1 MEMGG
6 VGNDDHSSGGGDH
19 GGGDGREH
27 VVMFPFM
34 AKGHTVPVI
43 HLAAALSRRGLRV
56 TILTTPAN
64 APFLRRSL
72 PRLRSTDHLPP
83 DLYPDLYPAF
93 LRATA
98 LLRAPLRRLLLQLV
112 ADSSS
117 SSPRPLCFVADFLL
131 SWSLPIAR
139 GLGVPALV
147 FHGMSVFSMAMCKSI
162 FSALVTP
169 PSPSSSSAFAAAI
182 NGGDEVPF
190 TVPGDPRSLLF
201 APSEVPSE
209 VRNPANPEDPVTR
222 FLVEEIGPAERPASW
237 GVLVNSFA
245 ELDREY
251 VDLFEGFYRG
261 GGGGARAW
269 LVGPMSL
276 LAARVNAEEEEDPTD
291 HDPEGCLAWL
301 DEHRPGEAVYVAF
314 GTQAHV
320 ADAQLDE
327 AAHGLVGSGHPF
339 LWAVRSETWAPPAPL
354 AAQIQSRGKI
364 VRGWAPQNAILGH
377 VAVGG
382 FVTHCGWNSVLESLS
397 AGKPMLAWPMIAEQV
412 LNAKHLV
419 EILGAGVRVRDIMS
433 DGIVTR
439 DEVAAGVRE
448 VMGGGGERGQRA
460 RARAVE
466 LRDAAAAAVA
476 EGGTS
481 WVALEN
487 LLQELRK
494 IKNYETASSN
504 TENSMKD
511 DVERRTKEEESQQH
525 GVQIV

>member
-6 VGNDDHSSGGGDH
+6 VGNDDHSSGGGGG

-43 HLAAALSRRGLRV
+43 HLAGALSRRGLRV

-72 PRLRSTDHLPP
+72 PRRRVSLLSLPFPSHPRLPP
-83 DLYPDLYPAF
+83 A
-93 LRATA
+93 
-98 LLRAPLRRLLLQLV
+98 
-112 ADSSS
+112 
-117 SSPRPLCFVADFLL
+117 SSPPTT
-131 SWSLPIAR
+131 SPPI
-139 GLGVPALV
+139 PPT
-147 FHGMSVFSMAMCKSI
+147 S
-162 FSALVTP
+162 TP
-169 PSPSSSSAFAAAI
+169 PSSAPPRSSA
-182 NGGDEVPF
+182 
-190 TVPGDPRSLLF
+190 PRS
-201 APSEVPSE
+201 A
-209 VRNPANPEDPVTR
+209 
-222 FLVEEIGPAERPASW
+222 ASYS
-237 GVLVNSFA
+237 NSSPTPPPPPLA
-245 ELDREY
+245 RSASSPTSY
-251 VDLFEGFYRG
+251 SPGFYRGGGGG

-276 LAARVNAEEEEDPTD
+276 LAARVNAEEEEDPD

-412 LNAKHLV
+412 LNAKHLA
-419 EILGAGVRVRDIMS
+419 EILGAG
-433 DGIVTR
+433 
-439 DEVAAGVRE
+439 
-448 VMGGGGERGQRA
+448 
-460 RARAVE
+460 
-466 LRDAAAAAVA
+466 
-476 EGGTS
+476 
-481 WVALEN
+481 
-487 LLQELRK
+487 
-494 IKNYETASSN
+494 
-504 TENSMKD
+504 
-511 DVERRTKEEESQQH
+511 
-525 GVQIV
+525 

>member
-72 PRLRSTDHLPP
+72 PRPRLPP
-83 DLYPDLYPAF
+83 
-93 LRATA
+93 RH
-98 LLRAPLRRLLLQLV
+98 RAPPRPAPPPLTPTRRRLLLLLPSPALLRRRLLTLLV
-112 ADSSS
+112 PPHR
-117 SSPRPLCFVADFLL
+117 PRPRRPRPRLPRHVRLL
-131 SWSLPIAR
+131 
-139 GLGVPALV
+139 
-147 FHGMSVFSMAMCKSI
+147 HGHVQVHL
-162 FSALVTP
+162 SALVTP

>member
-72 PRLRSTDHLPP
+72 PRLRVSLLSLPFPSTRASPRARVHRPPPP
-83 DLYPDLYPAF
+83 DLYPTSTPPSSAPPRSSAPRSAASYSNSSPTPPPPPLARSASSPTSYSPGPSPSPA
-93 LRATA
+93 ASA
-98 LLRAPLRRLLLQLV
+98 SPP
-112 ADSSS
+112 SSS
-117 SSPRPLCFVADFLL
+117 TACPSSPWPCASPSSPRSSPHPPPPPPPPSPPPLMAATK
-131 SWSLPIAR
+131 SPSPSPGTRGASSSRRPRSPAR
-139 GLGVPALV
+139 GL
-147 FHGMSVFSMAMCKSI
+147 
-162 FSALVTP
+162 
-169 PSPSSSSAFAAAI
+169 
-182 NGGDEVPF
+182 
-190 TVPGDPRSLLF
+190 PR
-201 APSEVPSE
+201 
-209 VRNPANPEDPVTR
+209 RR
-222 FLVEEIGPAERPASW
+222 R
-237 GVLVNSFA
+237 
-245 ELDREY
+245 R
-251 VDLFEGFYRG
+251 
-261 GGGGARAW
+261 ARAW

-291 HDPEGCLAWL
+291 HDPEGCPRGSTSTGPGGRVRGVRDAGPRGGRAAGRGGPRAGGVGPPVPLGRPIRDVGPAGAARRA
-301 DEHRPGEAVYVAF
+301 DPIPGQNRPGVGPAKRDT
-314 GTQAHV
+314 GPRGGRRIR
-320 ADAQLDE
+320 DAL
-327 AAHGLVGSGHPF
+327 
-339 LWAVRSETWAPPAPL
+339 R
-354 AAQIQSRGKI
+354 
-364 VRGWAPQNAILGH
+364 
-377 VAVGG
+377 
-382 FVTHCGWNSVLESLS
+382 
-397 AGKPMLAWPMIAEQV
+397 
-412 LNAKHLV
+412 V
-419 EILGAGVRVRDIMS
+419 ELGAGEPVGREADAGVADDRRAGAQRQALGGDP
-433 DGIVTR
+433 GGRGEGAGQNERRIVTR

-460 RARAVE
+460 RARAAE

-511 DVERRTKEEESQQH
+511 DVERHKKEEKSQQN